1 MSRTTDTD
9 QLRAEGPVEVRKGPL
24 EVAAVV
30 VLDPSGEGKHGGLPA
45 TWRPLTEDVGVVWCR
60 LPAIRRRRLAGDH
73 LLPRLA
79 GGRQR
84 IHLVGVGESALLAV
98 GLALAHRDL
107 VRSLIVVDPPWPSD
121 HLRELIRFIDDSALQ
136 IQQIETTTEAAPGI
150 GDGGTRRGQAP
161 GRGSVATLPIGHP
174 EVVRAITQ
182 VLVEADA
189 GLPDSADQPGLAEQ
203 ALHTVRDKIADALES
218 FARELGDR
226 GLR

>member
-1 MSRTTDTD
+1 MSRTTDTE

-45 TWRPLTEDVGVVWCR
+45 TWRPLTENVGVVWCR
-60 LPAIRRRRLAGDH
+60 LPAIRRQRLAGDH
-73 LLPRLA
+73 LLPQLA
-79 GGRQR
+79 GGRR
-84 IHLVGVGESALLAV
+84 RVHLVGVGESALLAV

-121 HLRELIRFIDDSALQ
+121 HLRELARFIDGNALPM
-136 IQQIETTTEAAPGI
+136 QQVETTTGPAPG
-150 GDGGTRRGQAP
+150 T
-161 GRGSVATLPIGHP
+161 GSDDTLPIGHP

-182 VLVEADA
+182 VLTESEA

-203 ALHTVRDKIADALES
+203 ALHTVRGKVADALES